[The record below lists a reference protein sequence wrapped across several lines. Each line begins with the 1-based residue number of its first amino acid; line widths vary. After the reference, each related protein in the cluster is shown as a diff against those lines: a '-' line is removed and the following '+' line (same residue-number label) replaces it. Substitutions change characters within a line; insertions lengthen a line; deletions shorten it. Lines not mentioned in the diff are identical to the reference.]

1 MELIKDISIRNFKS
15 LENVQIS
22 GCKRYNLFVG
32 RPNVGKSN
40 ILEAISLFSIPY
52 IAPGNMP
59 LNDLFRIDQHFTTLF
74 YNGDMS
80 KDMVVDAGF
89 YKCTVHYDNSSTL
102 DIEISSPGND
112 ETLRLIDL
120 KLENPAAEYP
130 IFKPYVYGKRTS
142 GHSVNMPFL
151 CPVGGDNLMQVLK
164 GNDELRNDIVK
175 QLSSYNLKLVLDTAT
190 QEIKIMKPL
199 DDSTS
204 FIIPFSAMADS
215 LKRLLF
221 YKAAVMSNHDSVIML
236 EEPEAHSYPPYIV
249 KVIQTMLSA
258 GDNQYFITTHSPYVI
273 NEFLENN
280 ADVAIFIVDYKDG
293 KTAVRGL
300 TDDEV
305 SQVYEAGIDLF
316 FNTEFFD

>member
-1 MELIKDISIRNFKS
+1 MELIRDLSIRNFKS

-40 ILEAISLFSIPY
+40 ILEALSLFSIPY
-52 IAPGNMP
+52 IAPSNIT
-59 LNDLFRIDQHFTTLF
+59 LSELFRIDQHLSTLF

-80 KDMVVDAGF
+80 KDMSIEAGS
-89 YKCTVHYDNSSTL
+89 YKCVVHYENASSIAISLSLAGNSQ
-102 DIEISSPGND
+102 
-112 ETLRLIDL
+112 TLRLVDL
-120 KLENPAAEYP
+120 KLEKPAADYP
-130 IFKPYVYGKRTS
+130 VFKPYVYGKHTN
-142 GHSVNMPFL
+142 GHAVNMPFL
-151 CPVGGDNLMQVLK
+151 CPICGDNLMQVLK
-164 GNDELRNDIVK
+164 GNDELRNDIVR

-221 YKAAVMSNHDSVIML
+221 YKAAVMSNYDSVLML

-258 GDNQYFITTHSPYVI
+258 DDNQYFITTHSPYVI

-280 ADVAIFIVDYKDG
+280 ADVAVFIVDYKDG

-300 TDDEV
+300 TDDEIT
-305 SQVYEAGIDLF
+305 QVYEAGIDLF